1 MSREGRQGTG
11 REIEVFGLW
20 CLHVEGGST
29 GYWKKVLE
37 QLFLLITSHLV
48 ISEIY
53 SCPGAGHKL
62 ERKFLKTLKKFPPA
76 ALGSHLQ
83 WQEEVRS
90 SADQ

>member
-11 REIEVFGLW
+11 CEIEFSGLW
-20 CLHVEGGST
+20 CLNVEGGST

-62 ERKFLKTLKKFPPA
+62 KQKFLKSLKKFP
-76 ALGSHLQ
+76 L
-83 WQEEVRS
+83 R
-90 SADQ
+90 

>member
-37 QLFLLITSHLV
+37 QLFLLITSHFV
-48 ISEIY
+48 ISEIH

-62 ERKFLKTLKKFPPA
+62 KQKFLKSLKKFP
-76 ALGSHLQ
+76 L
-83 WQEEVRS
+83 R
-90 SADQ
+90 